1 MQAVAS
7 EYPHSTLN
15 GITTCRSHMR
25 PTCSRSEEPV
35 CVPLLIVTPS
45 APPVLSKLNIL
56 HTHTHTP
63 PTHPGYPMVD
73 SPYPCS
79 CGPILNMFSNY
90 LQSPGHNRKP
100 WASKV
105 GGVAMFCLL
114 IYMCVSSFAG
124 YYKLTNASNV
134 IACNQEPYREPPNT
148 GCQVNILTLQGKSR
162 IQNAQ
167 LYTCDAQ
174 LWCTLITN
182 SLHPGTICLQFL
194 TTQIEDAFQMQY
206 GPD

>member
-1 MQAVAS
+1 M
-7 EYPHSTLN
+7 
-15 GITTCRSHMR
+15 
-25 PTCSRSEEPV
+25 
-35 CVPLLIVTPS
+35 LLLSCPS
-45 APPVLSKLNIL
+45 LISC
-56 HTHTHTP
+56 THTHTP

-182 SLHPGTICLQFL
+182 SLHPGTIYVCSSLPPKLKMPFKCNTVRIRL
-194 TTQIEDAFQMQY
+194 APIEICWAHQENKNCPWLHECQ
-206 GPD
+206 